1 MAGTVE
7 QEAAIWKKL
16 HDTREEHVE
25 QARRARDYQAKL
37 HRKSNTIQLLL
48 RRYFDLV
55 YRMKMGGK

>member
-1 MAGTVE
+1 MAGTQEVE
-7 QEAAIWKKL
+7 TAIWKKL
-16 HDTREEHVE
+16 HDNRGAHIE

-55 YRMKMGGK
+55 YRMKIGER